1 MGMELRHDWNT
12 GVQLAPGSAT
22 PDMVGPSAP
31 PAKTNR
37 TVKMLVVAVAAAATL
52 MWAAFL
58 CYLIAALVG
67 SLL

>member
-22 PDMVGPSAP
+22 PDTVGRSA

-37 TVKMLVVAVAAAATL
+37 TAKMLIVAVAAAATL
-52 MWAAFL
+52 MWTAFL
-58 CYLIAALVG
+58 CHLIAALVG